1 MNGTFEFLDYLIFG
15 LYAITILA
23 IGLWVSRDKDGKQK
37 NAEDYFLASKSL
49 PWWAVGT
56 SLIAANI
63 SAEQFI
69 GMSGSGFALGL
80 AIASYEW
87 MAAIT
92 LLVVG
97 KYFLPIFIE
106 KGLYTIPEFIEKRFS
121 TNLKTILAIFWIA
134 LFVFVNLTTVLFLG
148 GKALDTIIG
157 VGDGSILLNSIIGLG
172 LFAAAY
178 SLWGGL
184 ASVAWTDV
192 IQVVILIFG
201 GLLMTYFALANVTDS
216 GSFIDGMKYVYE
228 KAPERFSMILS
239 KGEIIKP
246 NGGDAWWDLPGLAVL
261 IGGIWVA
268 NLYYWGFNQYIIQRT
283 LAAKSLAEGQKGI
296 VFAAFLK
303 LIIPVIVVLP
313 GIIAYV
319 MNLDDSG
326 VLTAASVDP
335 GFIGAAGNIANDN
348 AAPWLIKNFIPVGV
362 KGLIL
367 AALAAA
373 IVSSLASM
381 LNSTSTI
388 FTMDIYRSHFN
399 KNASDAQM
407 VFVGRITAVVA
418 LIIAIIIAPQL
429 GSLGQ
434 VFIFIQEYTGVVSPG
449 ILAVFLMGLFYKK
462 ATNNAA
468 IWGAILSIPIAMYFK
483 VAPTGWSDASIFV
496 ELPFMHQMGYTCIAT
511 LAVIALISYLDG
523 NKDMDDYDNIM
534 NDLSLNPN
542 SIPLLAGEV
551 VHADQN
557 GKCADMNLII
567 ASLPDV
573 IPKAHIISSSGCNAH
588 EDNVHFNSEGYR
600 ELGKRY
606 AHKMISLLENKEIE
620 D

>member
-1 MNGTFEFLDYLIFG
+1 MSGNFELLDYLIFG
-15 LYAITILA
+15 LYALTILG
-23 IGLWVSRDKDGKQK
+23 IGLWVSRDKKGKQK

-106 KGLYTIPEFIEKRFS
+106 KGLYTIPEFIEKRYS

-157 VGDGSILLNSIIGLG
+157 VGDGAILLNSVIGLG

-192 IQVVILIFG
+192 IQVIILIFG
-201 GLLMTYFALANVTDS
+201 GLLMTYFALLNVTDS
-216 GSFIDGMKYVYE
+216 GSFIDGLKYVYE

-261 IGGIWVA
+261 IGGMWVA

-319 MNLDDSG
+319 MNIDESG
-326 VLTAASVDP
+326 FLTASSVDP
-335 GFIGAAGNIANDN
+335 GFIGAAGNFANDN

-388 FTMDIYRSHFN
+388 FTMDIYKSHFN
-399 KNASDAQM
+399 KKASDAKM
-407 VFVGRITAVVA
+407 VSVGRITAVVA

-483 VAPTGWSDASIFV
+483 VAPKGWNEASIFV
-496 ELPFMHQMGYTCIAT
+496 ELPFMHQMGYTCLATIAIIT
-511 LAVIALISYLDG
+511 IISYFEG
-523 NKDMDDYDNIM
+523 NQDDPKGINLTKKLFATNKTFNIGAF
-534 NDLSLNPN
+534 SV
-542 SIPLLAGEV
+542 LLITAF
-551 VHADQN
+551 
-557 GKCADMNLII
+557 L
-567 ASLPDV
+567 
-573 IPKAHIISSSGCNAH
+573 
-588 EDNVHFNSEGYR
+588 
-600 ELGKRY
+600 Y
-606 AHKMISLLENKEIE
+606 AMFW
-620 D
+620 

>member
-1 MNGTFEFLDYLIFG
+1 MNATFEFLDYLIFG
-15 LYAITILA
+15 LYAITILG

-326 VLTAASVDP
+326 VLTATSVDP

-399 KNASDAQM
+399 KNATDAQM
-407 VFVGRITAVVA
+407 VSVGRITAVVA

-483 VAPTGWSDASIFV
+483 VAPKGWSDASIFV
-496 ELPFMHQMGYTCIAT
+496 ELPFMHQMGYTCIVT
-511 LAVIALISYLDG
+511 LALIAFISYLDG
-523 NKDMDDYDNIM
+523 NKDDSKGINLTKKLFATNSTFNIGAF
-534 NDLSLNPN
+534 S
-542 SIPLLAGEV
+542 V
-551 VHADQN
+551 V
-557 GKCADMNLII
+557 LIT
-567 ASLPDV
+567 AFL
-573 IPKAHIISSSGCNAH
+573 
-588 EDNVHFNSEGYR
+588 
-600 ELGKRY
+600 Y
-606 AHKMISLLENKEIE
+606 AMFW
-620 D
+620 

>member
-1 MNGTFEFLDYLIFG
+1 MSGTFELLDYLIFG
-15 LYAITILA
+15 LYAITILG
-23 IGLWVSRDKDGKQK
+23 IGLWVSRDKKGKQK

-49 PWWAVGT
+49 PWWAVGA

-106 KGLYTIPEFIEKRFS
+106 KGLYTIPEFIEKRYS

-239 KGEIIKP
+239 QGEIIKP

-261 IGGIWVA
+261 IGGMWVA

-319 MNLDDSG
+319 MNIDDSG
-326 VLTAASVDP
+326 MLTTASVDP
-335 GFIGAAGNIANDN
+335 GFIGAAGNFANDN

-388 FTMDIYRSHFN
+388 FTMDIYKSHFN
-399 KNASDAQM
+399 KNASDAKM
-407 VFVGRITAVVA
+407 VSVGRITAVVA

-462 ATNNAA
+462 ATNNGA

-483 VAPTGWSDASIFV
+483 VAPKGWSDASIFI

-511 LAVIALISYLDG
+511 IAIISLISYLDG
-523 NKDMDDYDNIM
+523 NQDDPKGINLTKKLFATNKTFNIGAF
-534 NDLSLNPN
+534 SV
-542 SIPLLAGEV
+542 LLITAF
-551 VHADQN
+551 
-557 GKCADMNLII
+557 L
-567 ASLPDV
+567 
-573 IPKAHIISSSGCNAH
+573 
-588 EDNVHFNSEGYR
+588 
-600 ELGKRY
+600 Y
-606 AHKMISLLENKEIE
+606 AMFW
-620 D
+620 

>member
-1 MNGTFEFLDYLIFG
+1 MDFSTIDIVVFS
-15 LYAITILA
+15 LYAILILS
-23 IGLWVSRDKDGKQK
+23 IGLYVSRQKEGKSK
-37 NAEDYFLASKSL
+37 SAEDYFLAGKSL
-49 PWWAVGT
+49 PWWAIGA

-97 KYFLPIFIE
+97 KFFLPIFIE
-106 KGLYTIPEFIEKRFS
+106 KGLYTIPEFIEKRYS
-121 TNLKTILAIFWIA
+121 SNLKTILAVFWIA

-157 VGDGSILLNSIIGLG
+157 SGDGSILLISIIGLA

-184 ASVAWTDV
+184 AAVAWTDV
-192 IQVVILIFG
+192 IQVVLLIFG
-201 GLLMTYFALANVTDS
+201 GLLMTYFALSNVTDS
-216 GSFIDGMKYVYE
+216 GSFVDGLKYIYD

-239 KGEIIKP
+239 KGEIITP
-246 NGGDAWWDLPGLAVL
+246 NGRDAWWDLPGLAVL
-261 IGGIWVA
+261 IGGMWVA

-283 LAAKSLAEGQKGI
+283 LAAKSLEEGQKGI

-303 LIIPVIVVLP
+303 LIIPLIVVLP

-319 MNLDDSG
+319 MNLDPESG
-326 VLTAASVDP
+326 QLNMALLSNE
-335 GFIGAAGNIANDN
+335 GFLGSAGNIANDN
-348 AAPWLIKNFIPVGV
+348 AAPWLIKNFIPVGL

-381 LNSTSTI
+381 INSTSTI
-388 FTMDIYRSHFN
+388 FTMDIYKSTIN
-399 KNASDAQM
+399 KKADDKQM
-407 VFVGRITAVVA
+407 VKVGRLTGLVA
-418 LIIAIIIAPQL
+418 LIIAMILAPQL

-434 VFIFIQEYTGVVSPG
+434 VFQFIQEYTGVVSPG

-468 IWGAILSIPIAMYFK
+468 IWGVILSIPIAMYFK
-483 VAPTGWSDASIFV
+483 VAPNGWSDASIFINI
-496 ELPFMHQMGYTCIAT
+496 PFMNQMLVTCIGT
-511 LAVIALISYLDG
+511 LLIIALISYFEG
-523 NKDMDDYDNIM
+523 NDDDPKGIV
-534 NDLSLNPN
+534 LSKKLFATSSTFN
-542 SIPLLAGEV
+542 LAAFGV
-551 VHADQN
+551 
-557 GKCADMNLII
+557 MLIT
-567 ASLPDV
+567 AML
-573 IPKAHIISSSGCNAH
+573 
-588 EDNVHFNSEGYR
+588 
-600 ELGKRY
+600 Y
-606 AHKMISLLENKEIE
+606 AIFW
-620 D
+620 

>member
-1 MNGTFEFLDYLIFG
+1 MNGTFELLDYLIFG
-15 LYAITILA
+15 LYATVILG
-23 IGLWVSRDKDGKQK
+23 IGLWVSRDKKGKQK

-49 PWWAVGT
+49 PWWAVGA

-106 KGLYTIPEFIEKRFS
+106 KGLYTIPEFIEKRYS

-201 GLLMTYFALANVTDS
+201 GLLMTYFALANVTDTA
-216 GSFIDGMKYVYE
+216 SFIDGMKYVYE

-261 IGGIWVA
+261 IGGMWVA

-319 MNLDDSG
+319 MNIDDNG
-326 VLTAASVDP
+326 VLTATSVDP
-335 GFIGAAGNIANDN
+335 GFIGAAGNFANDN
-348 AAPWLIKNFIPVGV
+348 AAPWLIKNFIPAGV

-388 FTMDIYRSHFN
+388 FTMDIYKSHFN
-399 KNASDAQM
+399 KNASDAKM
-407 VFVGRITAVVA
+407 VSVGRIAAVVA
-418 LIIAIIIAPQL
+418 LITAIIIAPQL

-449 ILAVFLMGLFYKK
+449 ILAIFLMGLFYKK

-483 VAPTGWSDASIFV
+483 VAPKGWNDASIFV
-496 ELPFMHQMGYTCIAT
+496 ELPFMHQMGYTCLAT
-511 LAVIALISYLDG
+511 LAIIAIISYIEG
-523 NKDMDDYDNIM
+523 NQDYPKGINLTKKLFATNNTFNIGAF
-534 NDLSLNPN
+534 SA
-542 SIPLLAGEV
+542 LLITV
-551 VHADQN
+551 F
-557 GKCADMNLII
+557 L
-567 ASLPDV
+567 
-573 IPKAHIISSSGCNAH
+573 
-588 EDNVHFNSEGYR
+588 
-600 ELGKRY
+600 Y
-606 AHKMISLLENKEIE
+606 AMFW
-620 D
+620 